1 MVNKNKLLS
10 AGISVAIALAVTFGV
25 YVVLIQP
32 QISELSKP
40 APIEVET
47 QSITR
52 YNQPAVFQD
61 ITTFEQPVTMDSTL
75 SVAGATTLT
84 GDVTAS
90 GDQSV
95 VNLSASG
102 SITASGNMSMTT
114 LILEGV
120 TSTGP
125 LIAVTGL
132 VSDNILLA
140 HGLSTTPTA
149 VSCTIVN
156 AGILTQSVYI
166 SATNATSATFGVF
179 TADGDVVTDNLT
191 VHCFSTR

>member
-1 MVNKNKLLS
+1 ML
-10 AGISVAIALAVTFGV
+10 GILIPIVVSVFLFFA
-25 YVVLIQP
+25 YDVVIVQP
-32 QISELSKP
+32 HIREVSKP

-47 QSITR
+47 QSVTR
-52 YNQPAVFQD
+52 YNRPAFFQD
-61 ITTFEQPVTMDSTL
+61 VVTFEEPVTMEGTL
-75 SVAGATTLT
+75 SVAGTTTLT
-84 GDVTAS
+84 GDQA
-90 GDQSV
+90 V

-149 VSCTIVN
+149 ISCTIVSV
-156 AGILTQSVYI
+156 GILTQSVYI

>member
-1 MVNKNKLLS
+1 MKIKKLLP
-10 AGISVAIALAVTFGV
+10 AGIALALALIALFA
-25 YVVLIQP
+25 YDVVIVQP
-32 QISELSKP
+32 QIHELSKP
-40 APIEVET
+40 APIEVEAE
-47 QSITR
+47 SVTR
-52 YNQPAVFQD
+52 WNRPAFFQD
-61 ITTFEQPVTMDSTL
+61 TVTFEQPVTMDSSL
-75 SVAGATTLT
+75 SVAGVTTLT
-84 GDVTAS
+84 GDQT
-90 GDQSV
+90 V

-102 SITASGNMSMTT
+102 SITASGNISMTT

-149 VSCTIVN
+149 ISCTIVN

-179 TADGDVVTDNLT
+179 TLDGDVVTDNLT